1 MEAESAAK
9 ERTEPSGKLAFSNCG
24 LFCREAGRR
33 AFPRRKSRG
42 RGAER
47 TAQHFP
53 EAGKAESADAGRTTP
68 HFPETEKPRA
78 RSRTDRSAFFP

>member
-9 ERTEPSGKLAFSNCG
+9 ERTEPSGKLAFSDCG
-24 LFCREAGRR
+24 FFVARR
-33 AFPRRKSRG
+33 AAALPRGRKNRE

-47 TAQHFP
+47 TAP
-53 EAGKAESADAGRTTP
+53 L
-68 HFPETEKPRA
+68 FPETEKPRA